1 MSFRVLAGSV
11 AGAVTLFVAGYLIFG
26 ILIISFMKE
35 HTFQYSGLVKETPTL
50 MVIFLSNLV
59 MAFMLAVVFE
69 YWASIRTFVGGMKS
83 GAILGFLIALSID
96 LGELGYVNLYK
107 GYALIPVDV
116 LAETARTALAGGV
129 IAGVLGMMNRKAML
143 NKPL

>member
-1 MSFRVLAGSV
+1 
-11 AGAVTLFVAGYLIFG
+11 
-26 ILIISFMKE
+26 
-35 HTFQYSGLVKETPTL
+35 

-69 YWASIRTFVGGMKS
+69 YWASIRTFVGGLKS

-116 LAETARTALAGGV
+116 LAETVRTALAGGV
-129 IAGVLGMMNRKAML
+129 IGAVLGMMNRKAML
-143 NKPL
+143 ISHCDS

>member
-1 MSFRVLAGSV
+1 MSLRVVAGSV

-26 ILIISFMKE
+26 ILIISFMKD
-35 HTFQYSGLVKETPTL
+35 HTFQYAGLVKETPVL
-50 MVIFLSNLV
+50 MVIFLSNVV
-59 MAFMLAVVFE
+59 MAFMLALVLE
-69 YWASIRTFVGGMKS
+69 HWASIRTFVGGLKC

-116 LAETARTALAGGV
+116 LAETVRTALAGGV
-129 IAGVLGMMNRKAML
+129 IGAVLGVRNRKADAWTA
-143 NKPL
+143 